1 MHFKFPFPFP
11 FLFGFS
17 FPGKLKRE
25 KERRS
30 RRRKKTLGETLSRH
44 CCMSVEYYSDNY
56 YGGYGELANPL
67 QWPQL
72 RKKRRLVASK
82 TTPPPPLP
90 DHHYHRHLNLFE
102 SPPRIGP
109 TRLRIR
115 LARALLC
122 RPWSLPLTL
131 SLTQLL

>member
-1 MHFKFPFPFP
+1 V
-11 FLFGFS
+11 
-17 FPGKLKRE
+17 
-25 KERRS
+25 KERE
-30 RRRKKTLGETLSRH
+30 RKKEEAEEEKTSGETLSRH

-82 TTPPPPLP
+82 TTPPPPPPLP

-115 LARALLC
+115 PARSLLC
-122 RPWSLPLTL
+122 RPWSRPLTL
-131 SLTQLL
+131 SLTQLLQTLLLLHPKVLKMNK